1 MKQFIGIIILLLLVF
16 LIFNNV
22 KEGFDVNDNKLIVI
36 IPVRDREV
44 QLKEYLNHMIPIFK
58 DQNIDYKIYIVEQ
71 SAKKD
76 FNKAKINNVGFLES
90 IKDGNNVERYLF
102 NDVDNYPIDKNTI
115 QYKTNLNEIHHFF
128 GNEKWLGGF
137 YTISKTIFKKINGY
151 SNDYWGWGGEDDDIL
166 NRTKIYNI
174 KINRNNFTTRRDNN
188 FIINDPREKR
198 INKNINKNFKE
209 LIKKKKN
216 SYLINKN
223 NVYNDGLTT
232 CKYSILKKEK
242 NNDNK
247 IIRLLVDV

>member
-1 MKQFIGIIILLLLVF
+1 MKQFIGILIVVLLFF
-16 LIFNNV
+16 LIFKRL
-22 KEGFDVNDNKLIVI
+22 KEGFTSSDNKLIVI

-71 SAKKD
+71 SANKD

-90 IKDGNNVERYLF
+90 IKDGNNIERYLF

-137 YTISKTIFKKINGY
+137 YTISKTNFKKINGY
-151 SNDYWGWGGEDDDIL
+151 SNDYWGWGGEDNDIL
-166 NRTKIYNI
+166 NRSKIFNI
-174 KINRNNFTTRRDNN
+174 KINRNNFTSRLDNN
-188 FIINDPREKR
+188 FLINDPREEK
-198 INKNINKNFKE
+198 INKNINKNFKT
-209 LIKKKKN
+209 LINEKKK

-223 NVYNDGLTT
+223 NIYNDGLTN
-232 CKYSILKKEK
+232 CKYTILKKEK
-242 NNDNK
+242 NDDDK
-247 IIRLLVDV
+247 IVRLIVDV